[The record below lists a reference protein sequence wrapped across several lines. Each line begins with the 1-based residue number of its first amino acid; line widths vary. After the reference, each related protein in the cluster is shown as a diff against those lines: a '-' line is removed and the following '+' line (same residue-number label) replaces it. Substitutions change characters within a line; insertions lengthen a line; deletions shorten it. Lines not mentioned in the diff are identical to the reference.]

1 MQGETRTI
9 KIKRVGPGV
18 LAAGVLTAVGVGIV
32 GMMPQASAASG
43 DPIHKSYVCKYVGT
57 PGVDER
63 LQPSDQ
69 NPIFVDN
76 SSLTGKD
83 NLTFV
88 GETFSDAQGRSVV
101 IVANTGKLDPEP
113 TVANC
118 PATPPTTKTSTTTP
132 ATKTSTTTPATKT
145 STTTPATK
153 TSTTTPATKTSTTSK
168 PGGAGMPGSGAPRTG
183 EVGAINPV
191 NGLAALGLLGAAGA
205 LLAVRSRR
213 NAGERRA

>member
-132 ATKTSTTTPATKT
+132 ATKTSTT
-145 STTTPATK
+145 
-153 TSTTTPATKTSTTSK
+153 SK

-213 NAGERRA
+213 HAGERRA

>member
-32 GMMPQASAASG
+32 AMMPQASASPATAG
-43 DPIHKSYVCKYVGT
+43 VHKSYVCKYVST
-57 PGVDER
+57 PGEAER
-63 LQPSDQ
+63 LQTGG

-76 SSLTGKD
+76 NSLAGSPD
-83 NLTFV
+83 MTFV
-88 GETFSDAQGRSVV
+88 GESFSDGQVRSVV
-101 IVANTGKLDPEP
+101 IFANTERRDPEP
-113 TVANC
+113 TVADC
-118 PATPPTTKTSTTTP
+118 SVTPPATTTSTTTP

-145 STTTPATK
+145 STTSSS
-153 TSTTTPATKTSTTSK
+153 STTSGTTGGTPPGSK

-213 NAGERRA
+213 HAGERRA